1 MAGLMVARW
10 LGAGVL
16 VAGVLRLGGWW
27 LVADDWWLVAGDWWL
42 VAVVHITHT
51 HTYSTVIEEEIIY
64 FVHGIQGIKFLDIL
78 EGYLPIFQSLPGW
91 KIFLYLGIIK
101 LNDL

>member
-1 MAGLMVARW
+1 MI
-10 LGAGVL
+10 
-16 VAGVLRLGGWW
+16 GGWW
-27 LVADDWWLVAGDWWL
+27 LVADGCSP
-42 VAVVHITHT
+42 HYPHT

-78 EGYLPIFQSLPGW
+78 EGYLPIFQNLPGG

-101 LNDL
+101 FNDL